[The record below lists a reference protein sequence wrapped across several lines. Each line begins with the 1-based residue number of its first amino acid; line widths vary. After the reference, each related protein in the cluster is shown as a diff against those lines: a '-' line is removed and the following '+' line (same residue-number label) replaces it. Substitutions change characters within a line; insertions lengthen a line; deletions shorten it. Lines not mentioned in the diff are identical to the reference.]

1 MPAWPLLMTATIA
14 PVAVPR
20 MPLHNPAARW
30 AQYAAALQFWLARPG
45 LSGVVFC
52 DNSGY
57 GAPYG
62 PFHEVA
68 VRYGIPLEVLS
79 WADNQAGMERGKGFG
94 EGRLMERA
102 LTESHILRSAPG
114 FYKVT
119 GRLTVT
125 NFDRIE
131 RRARCHPRAFCRR
144 FLGQAGWADTR
155 FFKVDRG
162 CFERYLLRAYQ
173 AVTEVPEAVG
183 ERWAL
188 GQAYARAL
196 APLHPPALLPL
207 PDVAGCSSLGPQY
220 GDPVPK
226 RTIKH
231 ALAWAG
237 QYRL

>member
-1 MPAWPLLMTATIA
+1 MAWPLLMTATIA

-20 MPLHNPAARW
+20 MTLHDPTVRW
-30 AQYAAALQFWLARPG
+30 AHYAAALQFWLERPG

-57 GAPYG
+57 AAPYG
-62 PFHEVA
+62 PFYEA
-68 VRYGIPLEVLS
+68 AGRRGIALEILS
-79 WADNQAGMERGKGFG
+79 WADNQAGMDRGKGYG

-102 LTESHILRSAPG
+102 VHESRLLNDSPG

-131 RRARCHPRAFCRR
+131 RRARRHRRAFCRR

-155 FFKVDRG
+155 FFKVDRA
-162 CFERYLLRAYQ
+162 CFERHLIRAYE
-173 AVTEVPEAVG
+173 AVTEVPDAAA

-188 GQAYARAL
+188 GQAYARVL
-196 APLHPPALLPL
+196 APLAPPALLPL
-207 PDVAGCSSLGPQY
+207 PDVAGRSSLGPTY
-220 GDPVPK
+220 GDPMPK
-226 RTIKH
+226 RAIKH

>member
-20 MPLHNPAARW
+20 MPLQNPAVRW

-57 GAPYG
+57 TAPYE

-68 VRYGIPLEVLS
+68 AGRGIPLEVLS
-79 WADNQAGMERGKGFG
+79 WADNQAGVDRGKGFG

-102 LTESHILRSAPG
+102 VRESRILRDAPG

-131 RRARCHPRAFCRR
+131 RRARRHPRAFCRR

-155 FFKVDRG
+155 FFKVDRC
-162 CFERYLLRAYQ
+162 CFDLHLMRVYE

-196 APLHPPALLPL
+196 APLQPPPLLPL
-207 PDVAGCSSLGPQY
+207 PDVAGRSSLGPRY
-220 GDPVPK
+220 GDPLPK
-226 RTIKH
+226 RAIKH